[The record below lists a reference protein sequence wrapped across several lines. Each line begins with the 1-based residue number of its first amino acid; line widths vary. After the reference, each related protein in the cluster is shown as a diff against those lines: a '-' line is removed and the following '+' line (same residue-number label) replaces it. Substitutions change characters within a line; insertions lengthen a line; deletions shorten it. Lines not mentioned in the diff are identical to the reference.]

1 MVGIFDNV
9 RQDRGGGWP
18 GAVGRLL
25 TPPLIIMTLRV
36 TIILNISDSFS
47 EDTPR
52 LLGKHF
58 SNQKAEADLGQSQ
71 KAES

>member
-1 MVGIFDNV
+1 MCKHTTT
-9 RQDRGGGWP
+9 QS
-18 GAVGRLL
+18 AA
-25 TPPLIIMTLRV
+25 RV
-36 TIILNISDSFS
+36 TIILNISDSFN

>member
-1 MVGIFDNV
+1 MRPLQQI
-9 RQDRGGGWP
+9 P
-18 GAVGRLL
+18 LL
-25 TPPLIIMTLRV
+25 QRIQE
-36 TIILNISDSFS
+36 IILNISDSFS

>member
-1 MVGIFDNV
+1 ME
-9 RQDRGGGWP
+9 P
-18 GAVGRLL
+18 
-25 TPPLIIMTLRV
+25 PPLIIMTLRV